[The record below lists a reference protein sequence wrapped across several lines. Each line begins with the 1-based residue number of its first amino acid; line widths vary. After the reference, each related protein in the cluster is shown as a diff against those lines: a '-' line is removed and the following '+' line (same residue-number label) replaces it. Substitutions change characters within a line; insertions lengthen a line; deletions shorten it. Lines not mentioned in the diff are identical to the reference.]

1 MAEIPKS
8 RAGWSPGLCA
18 LLLAGTLARAQTDPP
33 SARRQQLE
41 RFRTFQL
48 ETRQYKKAQRLAR
61 IRAAREQAE
70 TQELRT
76 ALGALEAMQGPPL
89 IHVGAGTSPR
99 QGTGGLFCLTL
110 LVLGTLA
117 QDQQLNSTGRIEQY
131 SSQAAAGLG
140 ELRRACDLPRGPGL
154 DLDPCEADYGTGL
167 SAQAED
173 IRAQMVRLFVDPAV
187 LGAGQCWAGDPP
199 EVAKARIDLDQ
210 SDTLAQYDLL
220 INKAAAIQYQ
230 LISAGFAL
238 QSAGSG
244 LVAGQAATVAIGGGM
259 TGLSGVPA
267 FALGIAG
274 DSLIEA
280 GFGVQT
286 AGTVFGEISSE
297 AISYKSKYLKWAVRQ
312 SPAVLAH
319 CTGAPDSPGPD
330 PRRDIVDESPLATL
344 ESAVRKLAA
353 GCALAG
359 QHGLNLMV
367 CGEDS
372 MAKFTARNGTL
383 SELQLSLPCLSPGV
397 LAPGAPRG
405 SQTGCPRGSLA
416 DSPTRTITAA
426 TFAEFLG
433 ETTAAAYGSLTAGN
447 AFFAASEGLMIA
459 AGAAVEAG
467 SLAAGSGLVS
477 GGTVLVGLGNG
488 LFADGYDLLR
498 IASGSGRW
506 VAELTL
512 MFNAD
517 SRAELA
523 ERDRNATRSS
533 SSGAAGQAG
542 STGPA
547 RAPVAEEVP
556 SGEPETTP
564 GTRTVVPGPGQAA
577 PGPSASA
584 AARRARPFAL
594 RDLLEL
600 LQAGAPRERGEF

>member
-1 MAEIPKS
+1 MAEIPNS
-8 RAGWSPGLCA
+8 RAGWMPGLCA

-33 SARRQQLE
+33 SARQRQLE
-41 RFRTFQL
+41 RFRTLQL
-48 ETRQYKKAQRLAR
+48 ETRQYKKDQRLAR

-70 TQELRT
+70 ARELPT
-76 ALGALEAMQGPPL
+76 ALGALEARQGPPR
-89 IHVGAGTSPR
+89 IHAGAGARPR
-99 QGTGGLFCLTL
+99 QDTGGLFCLTL
-110 LVLGTLA
+110 LVLGALA
-117 QDQQLNSTGRIEQY
+117 QDQQLNSTGRIDLY
-131 SSQAAAGLG
+131 SSQAEAGLG

-154 DLDPCEADYGTGL
+154 DLAPCAADYGTGL

-173 IRAQMVRLFVDPAV
+173 IRAQMLRLFVDPAV
-187 LGAGQCWAGDPP
+187 LGAGQCRAGDLP

-210 SDTLAQYDLL
+210 SDTLARYDIL

-244 LVAGQAATVAIGGGM
+244 LVAGQVATAAAGGGM

-267 FALGIAG
+267 FALGTAG

-286 AGTVFGEISSE
+286 AGTVFGKISSE
-297 AISYKSKYLKWAVRQ
+297 AITYRSKYLKWAVRQ
-312 SPAVLAH
+312 TPAALAH
-319 CTGAPDSPGPD
+319 CTGAPASPGLAPS
-330 PRRDIVDESPLATL
+330 RDIVDESPLATL

-372 MAKFTARNGTL
+372 LAEFTARNGTL
-383 SELQLSLPCLSPGV
+383 SELQLGLPCLSPGV

-416 DSPTRTITAA
+416 DSATRTITSA

-459 AGAAVEAG
+459 GGAAVEAG
-467 SLAAGSGLVS
+467 SPVAGGGLVS

-498 IASGSGRW
+498 IAAGSGRW

-517 SRAELA
+517 SRAEIEA
-523 ERDRNATRSS
+523 RERNGTRSS
-533 SSGAAGQAG
+533 SSGTAGPDG
-542 STGPA
+542 STGAMPA
-547 RAPVAEEVP
+547 PEAAP
-556 SGEPETTP
+556 SGEPEPEP
-564 GTRTVVPGPGQAA
+564 GTRAVVAAA

-584 AARRARPFAL
+584 AARGARPFAL
-594 RDLLEL
+594 RDLLGL
-600 LQAGAPRERGEF
+600 LLADFRLVD